1 VGRGECGHEIYDIPG
16 AESAVLLEGDD
27 EPTEMGEGGLEPGG
41 VYDHGTRDM
50 GTAP

>member
-1 VGRGECGHEIYDIPG
+1 MGRGVAATKFKTYWG
-16 AESAVLLEGDD
+16 AESAILLEGDD
-27 EPTEMGEGGLEPGG
+27 EPTEMGEGGLEPSG